1 MEIKL
6 HREKLP
12 IRWVFG
18 RFWRCFT
25 PTFAPLDMF
34 YFYSLHAVP
43 YEQDNILNQLH
54 CKCSTHAERKMFDV
68 KEKEPARI
76 VSEIRDEAKLWI
88 QVDVKDLALLVR
100 PIVSE

>member
-1 MEIKL
+1 VKL
-6 HREKLP
+6 TAIHYHGKQATPREAANSVGIWSFL
-12 IRWVFG
+12 
-18 RFWRCFT
+18 
-25 PTFAPLDMF
+25 AL
-34 YFYSLHAVP
+34 LHADVCSIGHVP

-88 QVDVKDLALLVR
+88 QVGVKDLALLVR